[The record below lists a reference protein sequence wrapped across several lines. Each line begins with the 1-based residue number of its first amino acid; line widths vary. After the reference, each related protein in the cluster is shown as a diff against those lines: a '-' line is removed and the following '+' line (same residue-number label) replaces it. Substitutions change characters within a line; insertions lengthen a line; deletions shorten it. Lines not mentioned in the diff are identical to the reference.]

1 MATTDIA
8 RLRLQHQHIGGTD
21 LGSPQEIVS
30 WLGAMQA
37 QDYSMAKWAI
47 GIRLPGH
54 TEAAIEA
61 AVTDGR
67 IIRTHIL
74 RPTWHFVSAQDI
86 RWMTALS
93 APRLETNL
101 RSLNNKL
108 ELTPA
113 LLKKSYG
120 LIEKALSGNK
130 HLTRPELMALLANQ
144 KIRTDE
150 FRSSHIM
157 FGAEISGLVCNGPV
171 RGKQHTYALL
181 DERVPAAAVLPR
193 AEAVARLTLRY
204 FASRGPATIADFAWW
219 SNLPLKEIRQ
229 GLEDNRAQLQCIRI
243 KEQEYWLPINGPAH
257 KAARQEVHFLPAFD
271 EFMVSYKDRSASLAP
286 DLGGAVITANGIFKP
301 MIAGKGK
308 IKGSWKRTAQKD
320 KTQVTPDYFRLE
332 DALTAKAALPAL
344 KAYAAFLEQEVAIE
358 F

>member
-8 RLRLQHQHIGGTD
+8 RLRLAYQHIGGTS
-21 LGSPQEIVS
+21 LTTPEAIVS

-37 QDYSMAKWAI
+37 QDYTMAKWAI

-61 AVTDGR
+61 AVTEGR
-67 IIRTHIL
+67 IVRTHIL

-93 APRLETNL
+93 APRLDTAL

-113 LLKKSYG
+113 LLKKSYR
-120 LIEKALSGNK
+120 LIEKALGGNK
-130 HLTRPELMALLANQ
+130 HLTRPELMALLARQ

-181 DERVPAAAVLPR
+181 DERVPATPAMPR
-193 AEAVARLTLRY
+193 AEAVALLTLRY
-204 FASRGPATIADFAWW
+204 FSSHGPATVADFAWW

-229 GLEDNRAQLQCIRI
+229 GLEDNREQLQNIRI
-243 KEQEYWLPINGPAH
+243 KEQEYWLPANDPAH
-257 KAARQEVHFLPAFD
+257 KAVRQEVHLLPAFD
-271 EFMVSYKDRSASLAP
+271 EFMVSYKDRSASLDP
-286 DLGGAVITANGIFKP
+286 GLGGAVITANGIFKP

-308 IKGSWKRTAQKD
+308 IKGSWKRTVQKD
-320 KTQVTPDYFRLE
+320 KTQVTPGFFRPE
-332 DALTAKAALPAL
+332 DILTGKALQPAR

-358 F
+358 L

>member
-8 RLRLQHQHIGGTD
+8 RLRLQHQHIGGTG
-21 LGSPQEIVS
+21 LHRPQDIVS

-37 QDYSMAKWAI
+37 QDYTMAKWGI

-61 AVTDGR
+61 AVTEGD

-93 APRLETNL
+93 APRLETSL

-181 DERVPAAAVLPR
+181 DERVAAAPAISR
-193 AEAVARLTLRY
+193 PEAVARLTLRY
-204 FASRGPATIADFAWW
+204 FSSHGPATVADFAWW

-229 GLEDNRAQLQCIRI
+229 GLEDNREHLACIRI
-243 KEQEYWLPINGPAH
+243 KEQEYWLPAAGPAH
-257 KAARQEVHFLPAFD
+257 GAARQEVHLLPAFD
-271 EFMVSYKDRSASLAP
+271 EFMVSYKDRSASLDPA
-286 DLGGAVITANGIFKP
+286 LGGAVITANGIFKP

-308 IKGSWKRTAQKD
+308 IKGSWKRTVQKG
-320 KTQVTPDYFRLE
+320 KTQVSSDFFRAE
-332 DALTAKAALPAL
+332 DALTAKALQPAL
-344 KAYAAFLEQEVAIE
+344 KAYATFLGETLSM
-358 F
+358 